1 MLDFFHLL
9 TRARKAQHVY
19 ALAAPQLLQRDFLA
33 VGKAHCIPMR
43 ECLNALLNKDHF
55 FYLSDAQASL

>member
-1 MLDFFHLL
+1 V
-9 TRARKAQHVY
+9 HV
-19 ALAAPQLLQRDFLA
+19 LAAPQLLQQDFLA